1 MGAKKTYDVFISH
14 YEDTGSHHA
23 DIIKKAFRT
32 KGYSAFASSSDK
44 VLISGKFRNAIDG
57 IIRDCKIFVL
67 ILNYDTLEREEVIRE
82 ISVAKRFGKI
92 SNQNPFWIF
101 RENKPRIPRTSDL
114 LIKKLN
120 IRLNKMSQTDF
131 KFDPELFS
139 MVLEKYYD
147 MVTKNNPICSPATPH
162 GNYEKNL
169 IDRFVSRFKE
179 NGYLTVSEIRIG
191 NGRRADLVLHKED
204 ETILCEFKLSAAD
217 CTVNTLRQLL
227 AYGDQL
233 KSIESETK
241 IRLMLIAARGFFDPV
256 LRERANDYSIELCV
270 ESDLDKDNISIH
282 PDQSAHALNRKKAKS
297 KFPIKKSGSVIH
309 LDQTLYSWTDK
320 VTIRVTFPD
329 SVKGDRP
336 AKTIGNMSGSEIN
349 IATSKGVLRNYALR
363 ETRESSGVFQG
374 SITLTGFKNDVVGH
388 ASPSLGVTSGI
399 GPDDGLL
406 SCSNEDILK
415 VTFRNNEESVV
426 EQALIQ
432 WTVGTIQWIDR
443 VNPINNWAILR
454 VIDPDESTD
463 LYNPDTLAVRISSNS
478 NTAGIMLNLKET
490 SINSGIFQGKIYLSQ
505 SQSNEHSIHV
515 SNGDSVKAEYIDK
528 TLPKPHRIGDEV
540 KVSAAIIVY
549 DTYVKS
555 IDRIKIR
562 NPRIV
567 DRNNRDL
574 SLVVHGK
581 EIWITCDLK
590 NCMDCEQQF
599 VCIVSSK
606 DSTGMQTPPFTSQA
620 CRVLKRESIT
630 PSLKWIPDH
639 PGVYSM
645 DIFICESIDDPVP
658 LSPPT
663 NFEILVS

>member
-1 MGAKKTYDVFISH
+1 MDAKKTYDVFISH
-14 YEDTGSHHA
+14 YENTGSHHA
-23 DIIKKAFRT
+23 NIVKQAFLTR
-32 KGYSAFASSSDK
+32 GYNAFASSSDK
-44 VLISGKFRNAIDG
+44 VLISGNFRNAIDG

-67 ILNYDTLEREEVIRE
+67 ILNYDTLERPEVIRE
-82 ISVAKRFGKI
+82 ISVAKKFDKI
-92 SNQNPFWIF
+92 SSQNTFWIF
-101 RENKPRIPRTSDL
+101 REKKSRIPRTSDL
-114 LIKKLN
+114 LIKKTN
-120 IRLNKMSQTDF
+120 IRLDNMNQSDF
-131 KFDPELFS
+131 EVGPGLFS
-139 MVLEKYYD
+139 SVLEKYD
-147 MVTKNNPICSPATPH
+147 ETVAKNSPIYSPTMPY

-169 IDRFVSRFKE
+169 INRFVARFKK
-179 NGYLTVSEIRIG
+179 NGYLIVSETRIG
-191 NGRRADLVLHKED
+191 NGHRADLILHKDD
-204 ETILCEFKLSAAD
+204 ETILCEFKLSAAN

-233 KSIESETK
+233 KNIEPETK
-241 IRLMLIAARGFFDPV
+241 IRLMLIVARGFFDPV
-256 LRERANDYSIELCV
+256 LRQRANDYNIELCV
-270 ESDLDKDNISIH
+270 ESDLDKGNISI
-282 PDQSAHALNRKKAKS
+282 PTDRSAHALNREKDKS
-297 KFPIKKSGSVIH
+297 EFSIKKSDSVIH
-309 LDQTLYSWTDK
+309 LDRALYSWTDK
-320 VTIRVTFPD
+320 ITIRVTFPD
-329 SVKGDRP
+329 SIKGNRP
-336 AKTIGNMSGSEIN
+336 AKTIGNVPSSKIN

-374 SITLTGFKNDVVGH
+374 SITLTGFKNDAVYH
-388 ASPSLGVTSGI
+388 TSPSLGITSGT

-415 VTFRNNEESVV
+415 VTFRNNEESIT

-432 WTVGTIQWIDR
+432 WTVGTIQWTDR

-478 NTAGIMLNLKET
+478 NTTGIMLNLKET
-490 SINSGIFQGKIYLSQ
+490 STNSGIFQGRIYLSQ

-528 TLPKPHRIGDEV
+528 TLPKPHRIDDEV
-540 KVSAAIIVY
+540 KVSATIIVY
-549 DTYVKS
+549 DTYVKP
-555 IDRIKIR
+555 INRIKIR

-574 SLVVHGK
+574 LRVVHGK
-581 EIWITCDLK
+581 ETWITYDLE
-590 NCMDCEQQF
+590 NCMDYEQRF

-620 CRVLKRESIT
+620 CVLLKGESIT
-630 PSLKWIPDH
+630 PSLKWIPSH

-645 DIFICESIDDPVP
+645 DIFIWESIDDPVL

-663 NFEILVS
+663 SFEILVS